1 MTIEFL
7 ETGFDILIAVLLVAT
22 IVYAVI
28 LNRKLD
34 ALRVAKAEME
44 TLMRGFTET
53 TLKAERSL
61 SELKMHAAEAGSGLQ
76 GQITQ
81 SEAVLNDLR
90 LLTGKGESVCDRLQ
104 SALSGAPA
112 PARSGPESGP
122 ETGADLVK
130 SLARGVAQRHP
141 AGESPEP
148 TAPSQRAPDR
158 DKSSGGQA
166 GGEKLSP
173 AAADLLKALKG
184 MR

>member
-7 ETGFDILIAVLLVAT
+7 ETGFDILIAVLLAAT

-34 ALRVAKAEME
+34 ALRVAKTEME

-53 TLKAERSL
+53 TMKAERSL

-104 SALSGAPA
+104 SALSGVSET
-112 PARSGPESGP
+112 ARSGSGP

-148 TAPSQRAPDR
+148 TNPSPHAPDR
-158 DKSSGGQA
+158 DKSNGGKA

>member
-1 MTIEFL
+1 MTLEFL

-44 TLMRGFTET
+44 TLIRGFTET
-53 TLKAERSL
+53 TIKAERSL

-81 SEAVLNDLR
+81 SEAVLSDLR
-90 LLTGKGESVCDRLQ
+90 LLTEKGESVCDRLQ
-104 SALSGAPA
+104 SKV
-112 PARSGPESGP
+112 RSGPESRPESGS

-141 AGESPEP
+141 VGDSP
-148 TAPSQRAPDR
+148 APAASSARPSDR
-158 DKSSGGQA
+158 DKSNGGKA

>member
-1 MTIEFL
+1 MTLEFL

-22 IVYAVI
+22 IVYAAI

-44 TLMRGFTET
+44 TLIRGFTET
-53 TLKAERSL
+53 TIKAERSL

-81 SEAVLNDLR
+81 SEAVLSDLR
-90 LLTGKGESVCDRLQ
+90 LLTEKGESVCDRLQ
-104 SALSGAPA
+104 STV
-112 PARSGPESGP
+112 RSGLDSRPESGS

-130 SLARGVAQRHP
+130 SLARGAAQRHP
-141 AGESPEP
+141 VGASP
-148 TAPSQRAPDR
+148 APAASSVRPSDR
-158 DKSSGGQA
+158 DKSNGGKA

>member
-1 MTIEFL
+1 MTLEFL

-22 IVYAVI
+22 IIYAVI

-44 TLMRGFTET
+44 TLIRGFAET
-53 TLKAERSL
+53 TIKAERSL

-90 LLTGKGESVCDRLQ
+90 LLTGKGESVCDSLQ

-112 PARSGPESGP
+112 TARSGP
-122 ETGADLVK
+122 ETGADIVK
-130 SLARGVAQRHP
+130 SLARGVAQRRPVDH
-141 AGESPEP
+141 SPEP
-148 TAPSQRAPDR
+148 GVPSVHPSDR
-158 DKSSGGQA
+158 VKSDSGKA